1 MKIIKR
7 QKNRRHR
14 SIGISVAQDIEQ
26 LKAHDWSDPLL
37 DQYFATVVE
46 KLTRKYPPEGPC
58 DEEEDCPPL
67 TAGQETD

>member
-7 QKNRRHR
+7 QKNRRR

-26 LKAHDWSDPLL
+26 LKTHDWSDPLL

-46 KLTRKYPPEGPC
+46 KLTRKNQPEVPC

-67 TAGQETD
+67 TAGQGAD